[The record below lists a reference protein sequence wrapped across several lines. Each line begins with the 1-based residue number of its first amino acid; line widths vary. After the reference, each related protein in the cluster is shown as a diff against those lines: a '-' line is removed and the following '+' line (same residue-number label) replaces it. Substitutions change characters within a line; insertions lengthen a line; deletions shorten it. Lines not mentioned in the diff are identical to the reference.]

1 MSAIS
6 HLVPLPANL
15 VAAEGIFQ
23 LASSSAIFVD
33 ATPEA
38 VQIGEQLAALLRPAT
53 GLPMPVVT
61 GNTAQ
66 VPSAIRLTTETSDST
81 LGAEGYALTV
91 TPDGVTIT
99 ALQPAGLFY
108 GMQTLRQL
116 LPPAVEPGEALAEE
130 ITIPAVT
137 IRDSPRFAWRGAKL
151 DVARHFFGVADVKH
165 FIDLM
170 ALYKL
175 NRLHLHLSDDQGWRI
190 EVKSWPRLTEVG
202 GSTQVGG
209 GPSGYYTQAEYA
221 DLVAYAQAR
230 YITVVPEIDTP
241 GHTNA
246 ALAAY
251 AELNADEQAREL
263 YTGTRVGFSTLNVD
277 SAITYQFLDDVIRE
291 LAALTPGPVIHI
303 GGDEAAATP
312 HDEYLRFVERIQPI
326 VHKYGKQ
333 VAGWEE
339 IGQGTLRPGTLVQY
353 WNTMSP
359 RSREFVARAVAQGA
373 QLIVSPASKIYLDMK
388 YTEATPLGL
397 TWAGYVE
404 AQTAYDWDPV
414 SFLPGIDE
422 AAVAGVEAALW
433 AETITTF
440 DDIAFMT
447 LPRLASVAEVAWSPA
462 EARNWQAHRQRLA
475 AQAPRWQALDL
486 HYYPSPQVPWEA

>member
-1 MSAIS
+1 M
-6 HLVPLPANL
+6 
-15 VAAEGIFQ
+15 
-23 LASSSAIFVD
+23 
-33 ATPEA
+33 
-38 VQIGEQLAALLRPAT
+38 
-53 GLPMPVVT
+53 
-61 GNTAQ
+61 
-66 VPSAIRLTTETSDST
+66 
-81 LGAEGYALTV
+81 
-91 TPDGVTIT
+91 
-99 ALQPAGLFY
+99 
-108 GMQTLRQL
+108 
-116 LPPAVEPGEALAEE
+116 
-130 ITIPAVT
+130 
-137 IRDSPRFAWRGAKL
+137 L
-151 DVARHFFGVADVKH
+151 DVARHFFGVADVKR
-165 FIDLM
+165 FVDLM

-190 EVKSWPRLTEVG
+190 EIKSWPRLTEVG

-263 YTGTRVGFSTLNVD
+263 YTGTQVGFSTLNVD

-339 IGQGTLRPGTLVQY
+339 IGQGTLQPGTLVQY

-359 RSREFVARAVAQGA
+359 RSREFVVRAVAQGA
-373 QLIVSPASKIYLDMK
+373 RLIVSPASKVYLDMK

-397 TWAGYVE
+397 SWAGYVE
-404 AQTAYDWDPV
+404 AQTAYDWDPA
-414 SFLPGIDE
+414 SFLPGID
-422 AAVAGVEAALW
+422 AAAIAGVEAALW

-462 EARNWQAHRQRLA
+462 EARNWEEHRQRLA
-475 AQAPRWQALDL
+475 AQAPRWQALDV
-486 HYYPSPQVPWEA
+486 HYYPSPQVPWEE